1 MCNSDVVSSIHLLAN
16 VKRTT
21 KWKRE
26 LILQGNVRLV
36 IKKLLSL
43 KTNFIQDK
51 YKDNL
56 QDFLCSPM
64 NSKPRNKLEKVNIL
78 LELALNIKV
87 QRFIWN

>member
-1 MCNSDVVSSIHLLAN
+1 M
-16 VKRTT
+16 
-21 KWKRE
+21 
-26 LILQGNVRLV
+26 

-87 QRFIWN
+87 QRFI

>member
-1 MCNSDVVSSIHLLAN
+1 MKNRIDSSRQ
-16 VKRTT
+16 RTPWDNKEDIT
-21 KWKRE
+21 IIE
-26 LILQGNVRLV
+26 
-36 IKKLLSL
+36 
-43 KTNFIQDK
+43 TFIQDK

-87 QRFIWN
+87 QRFI